1 MKLSTLSSVK
11 KVLFSLEVFPPKKDT
26 SVNVIYN
33 TLLGLRG
40 LPVDFISVTYGAG
53 GSQVQKNKTCEI
65 ASLIRSNYHIE
76 PVSHLTCVGSQKE
89 DIAASLD
96 ALQENGVENILA
108 LRGDLSPD
116 RQPTED
122 FRHAVDLIHFI
133 KEYAPQMD
141 ILGACYPEG
150 HPESDSLEE
159 DLLHLKEKVDCGVSH
174 LITQLFF
181 DNAYFYSFLE
191 KARQKGIHVPIE
203 AGIMPIVNK
212 SQIERI
218 VSMCGASV
226 PHKMATYISR
236 YSDNPAALRDAGIF
250 YATEQIMD
258 LLENGVDGIHLYT
271 MNNVEVS
278 QRISSSIESII
289 AAKNAVR

>member
-96 ALQENGVENILA
+96 ALQEKVNTLAAAKKKEERQKAKLLSKIMELDADDELYDAMYDDLQGLLRQRMKHIAELDTKINQVNIAIQNAGSKAATAEEVYTIMRNIVDMMDIMPERDEQEIMHIL
-108 LRGDLSPD
+108 LDSVQIYPE
-116 RQPTED
+116 RQPNG
-122 FRHAVDLIHFI
+122 LWI
-133 KEYAPQMD
+133 KSVRFKVPLEFDGVLWQDVIIDNEENSLPN
-141 ILGACYPEG
+141 
-150 HPESDSLEE
+150 ESNDETVV
-159 DLLHLKEKVDCGVSH
+159 LLRRE
-174 LITQLFF
+174 T
-181 DNAYFYSFLE
+181 
-191 KARQKGIHVPIE
+191 
-203 AGIMPIVNK
+203 
-212 SQIERI
+212 
-218 VSMCGASV
+218 
-226 PHKMATYISR
+226 
-236 YSDNPAALRDAGIF
+236 
-250 YATEQIMD
+250 
-258 LLENGVDGIHLYT
+258 VDG
-271 MNNVEVS
+271 EE
-278 QRISSSIESII
+278 SSLP
-289 AAKNAVR
+289 N

>member
-116 RQPTED
+116 RQPTGRFPSCCGSHSFYKRICSSD
-122 FRHAVDLIHFI
+122 
-133 KEYAPQMD
+133 
-141 ILGACYPEG
+141 GYPG
-150 HPESDSLEE
+150 SL
-159 DLLHLKEKVDCGVSH
+159 LPRGPPR
-174 LITQLFF
+174 
-181 DNAYFYSFLE
+181 
-191 KARQKGIHVPIE
+191 KAIRWR
-203 AGIMPIVNK
+203 
-212 SQIERI
+212 RI
-218 VSMCGASV
+218 FC
-226 PHKMATYISR
+226 T
-236 YSDNPAALRDAGIF
+236 
-250 YATEQIMD
+250 
-258 LLENGVDGIHLYT
+258 
-271 MNNVEVS
+271 
-278 QRISSSIESII
+278 
-289 AAKNAVR
+289 

>member
-1 MKLSTLSSVK
+1 MNLSTLSSVK

-53 GSQVQKNKTCEI
+53 GRQTQKSKTCEI

-76 PVSHLTCVGSQKE
+76 PVSHLTCVGATKA
-89 DIAASLD
+89 DIAAALD

-108 LRGDLSPD
+108 LRGDLTP
-116 RQPTED
+116 QMQLTED
-122 FRHAVDLIHFI
+122 FQHAVDLIRFI
-133 KEYAPQMD
+133 KEYAPSMNL
-141 ILGACYPEG
+141 LGACYPEG
-150 HPESDSLEE
+150 HPECDTLEE
-159 DLLHLKEKVDCGVSH
+159 DILHLKEKVDCGVEH

-181 DNAYFYSFLE
+181 DNSCFYTFLD
-191 KARQKGIHVPIE
+191 KARQKGIEVPIE

-212 SQIERI
+212 NQIERI
-218 VSMCGASV
+218 VSMCGSSV
-226 PHKMATYISR
+226 PHKLATIISR

-258 LLENGVDGIHLYT
+258 LLENDVDGIHLYT

-278 QRISSSIESII
+278 QRISSSIETII
-289 AAKNAVR
+289 AAKNAIQ